1 MVPIDGETPVSE
13 PARPEFETQPNR
25 AGWDRVA
32 QNKGRL
38 LGIAIVAGL
47 LAGLAS
53 SLAGESIMSHYQSAL
68 VPAIEAHPA
77 PGSMQGERDARL
89 YSSVLSFT
97 AMGGVLGLAMGL
109 AGGLASR
116 SVFAGLAAGI
126 SALLLGA
133 AAAASISYVLVS
145 NFFKSRVPES
155 TDLVLPLLT
164 HGAIWSAVGVIG
176 GLAFGLGAGGKGR
189 WKATVLGGLVGAA
202 AATIVYEIVGAVAF
216 ASSKTD
222 LPLAGSSTTR
232 GMAQLLVAILTAGG
246 AGVAYLEAMQRESQ
260 SREPSLAPSGQD
272 PRA

>member
-1 MVPIDGETPVSE
+1 MVPTDAQLPGSETTHSDVE
-13 PARPEFETQPNR
+13 IRPNR
-25 AGWDRVA
+25 AERDRVP

-38 LGIAIVAGL
+38 LSIAIVAGL

-53 SLAGESIMSHYQSAL
+53 SLAGERIMSRYQSAL
-68 VPAIEAHPA
+68 VPALKAHPA
-77 PGSMQGERDARL
+77 PGDMQGERDARL

-116 SVFAGLAAGI
+116 SVIAGLAAGI
-126 SALLLGA
+126 SGLLLGA
-133 AAAASISYVLVS
+133 AAAASISHVLVS
-145 NFFKSRVPES
+145 NFFKSRIPES

-189 WKATVLGGLVGAA
+189 WKATILGGLVGAA

-232 GMAQLLVAILTAGG
+232 GMAQLLVAILTAAG
-246 AGVAYLEAMQRESQ
+246 AGVAYLEAMKRETQ
-260 SREPSLAPSGQD
+260 SREPSLAPSGQE

>member
-232 GMAQLLVAILTAGG
+232 GMAQLLVAILTAAG
-246 AGVAYLEAMQRESQ
+246 AGVAYLEAMKRESQ
-260 SREPSLAPSGQD
+260 SREPSLAPSGQE

>member
-1 MVPIDGETPVSE
+1 MVKSE
-13 PARPEFETQPNR
+13 PEPSTSDPAPVDNSPDPAP
-25 AGWDRVA
+25 AGERSFTEPF
-32 QNKGRL
+32 GRL
-38 LGIAIVAGL
+38 LALATAAGL
-47 LAGLAS
+47 IAGMTS
-53 SLAGESIMSHYQSAL
+53 VLAGEVILNSYQSEL
-68 VPAIEAHPA
+68 NPTPKVRPNEEDMRHWREA
-77 PGSMQGERDARL
+77 RI
-89 YSSVLSFT
+89 YSATMTFAT
-97 AMGGVLGLAMGL
+97 MGGLLGISMGL

-116 SVFAGLAAGI
+116 SVIAGLAAGI
-126 SALLLGA
+126 SGLLLGA
-133 AAAASISYVLVS
+133 AAAASISHVLVS
-145 NFFKSRVPES
+145 NFFKSRIPES

-232 GMAQLLVAILTAGG
+232 GMAQLLVTILTAAG
-246 AGVAYLEAMQRESQ
+246 AGVAYLEAMKRESQ
-260 SREPSLAPSGQD
+260 SREPALAPSGQE